1 MDSLL
6 KFANSWRNQELEIVL
21 RHHYNSKVYGTDSQ
35 VSGDLVVNTSRDV
48 PFDGIQIVFAG
59 KSKVCSQDIAVAS
72 ETTHHFL
79 DLEMP
84 IPTSTYPVPKVFTS
98 GNTFSIPFKFII
110 PKHLTLAA
118 CSHAVE
124 SDTVRELHTLL
135 PPTMGDWEKDDMSFK
150 MVSIGYAINATVLRR
165 STSGNPTVRTLETS
179 KVVRLLTSGPE
190 DPPLSITNFDKL
202 YTLEQSKTIYKR
214 LSSQILGQI
223 KAVATQAAVVRLDSV
238 GRSLNESSVQV
249 SLTFEPS
256 AIYVIPPIIS
266 SASMSVKANTWFKT
280 QPTERLP
287 NVGDGQRAYSQTIRL
302 RTRFSHS
309 EPWTQHVDVGGHSY
323 SEGMRASPIFH
334 TTTLH
339 LPFDLP
345 TSDKTFLPTFHTC
358 LLSRTYSVNL
368 SLGVG
373 NVTVD
378 LVVPLQIFVDTS
390 NEPAASNEVPLGE
403 EELPDFDAATN
414 YGS

>member
-6 KFANSWRNQELEIVL
+6 NFANSWRNQELEIVL
-21 RHHYNSKVYGTDSQ
+21 RHHYNSKVYGTGSL
-35 VSGDLVVNTSRDV
+35 VSGDLVINTSRDV
-48 PFDGIQIVFAG
+48 PFDAIQIVFAG

-84 IPTSTYPVPKVFTS
+84 IPTSAYPVPKVITP

-110 PKHLTLAA
+110 PKHLPLAA

-124 SDTVRELHTLL
+124 SDTVRELHTRL

-150 MVSIGYAINATVLRR
+150 LVSTEYTINATVLKR
-165 STSGNPTVRTLETS
+165 SAFGNPIVRTLETS

-190 DPPLSITNFDKL
+190 DPPLSITDVDKL
-202 YTLEQSKTIYKR
+202 YTLEESKTIYKR

-223 KAVATQAAVVRLDSV
+223 KAVATQATVVRLNAV
-238 GRSLNESSVQV
+238 GHSLNDSSVQV

-266 SASMSVKANTWFKT
+266 SASISVRSNTWFKA

-287 NVGDGQRAYSQTIRL
+287 DVGNGQRAYSQTIRL
-302 RTRFSHS
+302 RTKFSHT
-309 EPWTQHVDVGGHSY
+309 EPWTQHVDIGDYSY

-334 TTTLH
+334 STTLH

-345 TSDKTFLPTFHTC
+345 TSDKTFLPSFHTC

-378 LVVPLQIFVDTS
+378 LVVPLQVIVDTS
-390 NEPAASNEVPLGE
+390 NGPAASNEVPVGE
-403 EELPDFDAATN
+403 EELPDFDAVTS
-414 YGS
+414 YG